1 MPEFRSR
8 RAAFQQVAAV
18 KHQGLGAAERSLTF
32 VARDASPGEDCR
44 VSLEIG
50 TDEDPQHFHDEM
62 GDHVGSRL
70 NWLRAGVLGANDG
83 IVSTAGVV
91 MGVAGA
97 TDDSG
102 AILIAGIAAL
112 TAGALSMGT
121 GEYVSV
127 STQRDS
133 EKSLLS
139 LEALELKQMPETEER
154 ELAKMYVDKGLSPET
169 AERVARE
176 LTEHDALRAHADIEF
191 GIDPDN
197 LTNPW
202 HAAWASMIAFTVG
215 ALLPLMIV
223 AFVPDGVRIMVT
235 VVSVM
240 IALAL
245 TGFVSARIGYSP
257 RLPAGVRNVSGG
269 LLAMG
274 VTYLIGMLAGTQLG

>member
-1 MPEFRSR
+1 MMAS
-8 RAAFQQVAAV
+8 
-18 KHQGLGAAERSLTF
+18 HGLAHRERHS
-32 VARDASPGEDCR
+32 VQR
-44 VSLEIG
+44 IG
-50 TDEDPQHFHDEM
+50 
-62 GDHVGSRL
+62 
-70 NWLRAGVLGANDG
+70 WLRAAVLGANDG

-102 AILIAGIAAL
+102 AIVIAGIAAL

-133 EKSLLS
+133 ERSILD
-139 LEALELKQMPETEER
+139 LEAAELRQMPQTEER
-154 ELAKMYVDKGLSPET
+154 ELAAMYVEKGLSPET
-169 AERVARE
+169 AEKVARE

-202 HAAWASMIAFTVG
+202 HAAWASMLAFTLG
-215 ALLPLMIV
+215 ALLPLLIV
-223 AFVPDGVRIMVT
+223 AFVPAGVRVLVT
-235 VVSVM
+235 VLSVVA
-240 IALAL
+240 ALAL
-245 TGFVSARIGYSP
+245 TGFASARIGYSP
-257 RLPAGVRNVSGG
+257 RLPAVVRNVSGG

-274 VTYLIGMLAGTQLG
+274 VTYLIGTLAGTTLG

>member
-1 MPEFRSR
+1 M
-8 RAAFQQVAAV
+8 
-18 KHQGLGAAERSLTF
+18 
-32 VARDASPGEDCR
+32 
-44 VSLEIG
+44 EIG
-50 TDEDPQHFHDEM
+50 TDEEPQHFHDEM
-62 GDHVGSRL
+62 GDHVGTRL

-97 TDDSG
+97 TDDRG
-102 AILIAGIAAL
+102 TILIAGIAAL

-133 EKSLLS
+133 EKSLLD
-139 LEALELKQMPETEER
+139 LEARELEQMPETEER

-191 GIDPDN
+191 GIDPDE

-215 ALLPLMIV
+215 ALLPLLVV
-223 AFVPDGVRIMVT
+223 ALVPADVRLLVT
-235 VVSVM
+235 VLSVVA
-240 IALAL
+240 ALAL

-257 RLPAGVRNVSGG
+257 RLRAVARNVAGG

-274 VTYLIGMLAGTQLG
+274 VTYLIGSYAGIHLG